1 MNKNKQNSFLEIHL
15 VCCILNLCVP
25 VGQFLAWAGL
35 LFKKKKKVG
44 IFSLYKLLVS
54 FHALQVKLSHKG
66 ICF

>member
-35 LFKKKKKVG
+35 LFKKKKK
-44 IFSLYKLLVS
+44 LVFFPYTS
-54 FHALQVKLSHKG
+54 
-66 ICF
+66 C